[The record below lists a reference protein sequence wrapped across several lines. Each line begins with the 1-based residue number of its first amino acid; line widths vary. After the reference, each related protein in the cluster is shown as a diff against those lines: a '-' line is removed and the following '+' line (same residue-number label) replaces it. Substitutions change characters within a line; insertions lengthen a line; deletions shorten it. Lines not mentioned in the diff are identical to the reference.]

1 MIKYKTSNTFCF
13 RTENDL
19 DESGISVAPP
29 KRTRSAGPV
38 KAALAPTARLRI
50 KGDSDEEETNSG
62 SDEKETD
69 SEEESESEESGES
82 EESDHAPVAVAAP
95 IVAPIVAAASIAAPA
110 AAPAAAPIAAPA
122 AAPIAAPAA
131 APIAAPAAAPIAAPI
146 AAAAA
151 PVAAAPISSAAPVS
165 APVEPNPVIV
175 APVPVAA
182 IAAGAPSIAI
192 LPATPVKKPGQSSH
206 SMQVTPGDYQED
218 EDELDP
224 DVDMGDSTQL
234 GYGLKRGRER
244 SGSNESR
251 VAKSRRRSASQSG
264 SHSTAPTVPSTRTSD
279 DEEPS
284 SDELDPRGSSRTTG
298 GSARGKAAGDNYHWA
313 DGDDEEDPNVW
324 NAPTKGKVMIYAE
337 RELGS
342 RPHMSFRTKTTSELP
357 VILKE
362 LSGRFSPIQKMDS
375 RIYVYEDNI
384 WEVKGRFSQAV
395 KDDSPVKWEV
405 DTSGNLFLDIFVVSV
420 ILMVFIFI
428 T

>member
-110 AAPAAAPIAAPA
+110 
-122 AAPIAAPAA
+122 
-131 APIAAPAAAPIAAPI
+131 AAPAAAPIAAPI

-342 RPHMSFRTKTTSELP
+342 WPHMSFRTKTTSELP